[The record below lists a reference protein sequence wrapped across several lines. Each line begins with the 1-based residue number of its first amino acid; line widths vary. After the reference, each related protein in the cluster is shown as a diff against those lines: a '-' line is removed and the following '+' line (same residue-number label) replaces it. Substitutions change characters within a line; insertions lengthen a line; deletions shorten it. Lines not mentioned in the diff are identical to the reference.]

1 MAILE
6 RMYSGIA
13 HMSGFVAAEI
23 MRGIQLGHDPLHR
36 VETAVRAG
44 WMNVMNIETD
54 LEKAQF
60 ESLSISLGLGEAS
73 SIALAANRDWV
84 FASDDRPARIAA
96 GSRDV
101 KLTGTIGI
109 LAKAIIEKILTREKA
124 DEILALMIKR
134 GFYAPVKSMKSLVD

>member
-1 MAILE
+1 MN
-6 RMYSGIA
+6 
-13 HMSGFVAAEI
+13 GFVAAEV
-23 MRGIQLGHDPLHR
+23 MRGIQLGRDPLHR

-44 WMNVMNIETD
+44 WLNVTNIETD
-54 LEKAQF
+54 SEKARF

-73 SIALAANRDWV
+73 SIAMAANRDWA

-96 GSRDV
+96 GSRGV

-109 LAKAIIEKILTREKA
+109 LTKATLDEILTREKA

-134 GFYAPVKSMKSLVD
+134 GLYAPVKSIKSLVE